1 MKFFALA
8 LSFVLTACSAQS
20 ETPQA
25 TPALIVGCDVLS
37 TSPESNEMPAIEL
50 PCLTESGLT
59 SEKYALNTIQGP
71 FIINVWGSWCTAC
84 TEELPYFVE
93 LNNTKAVQIIGLDV
107 EEAKASDAIS
117 FAKKHGMAWPQIHD
131 PNSATRGDFGMGV
144 PVTWFVDK
152 NGHVTFKK
160 VGQIH
165 SLVELKGL
173 LKTHLG
179 ISA

>member
-8 LSFVLTACSAQS
+8 LSFLLTACSAQS
-20 ETPQA
+20 DAPQV
-25 TPALIVGCDVLS
+25 TLGVIVGCDALS
-37 TSPESNEMPAIEL
+37 TISNSNEMPATEL

-59 SEKYALNTIQGP
+59 SEKYALNSIQGP

-84 TEELPYFVE
+84 MEELPYFVE
-93 LNNTKAVQIIGLDV
+93 LNATKVVQIIGLDV
-107 EEAKASDAIS
+107 EEAKASDAIT

-152 NGHVTFKK
+152 NGHVTNKK

-165 SLVELKGL
+165 SFVELKGL

>member
-20 ETPQA
+20 ETSQA

-37 TSPESNEMPAIEL
+37 TSPNSNEMPAIEL
-50 PCLTESGLT
+50 QCITESGLT

-107 EEAKASDAIS
+107 EEAKASDAIT
-117 FAKKHGMAWPQIHD
+117 FA
-131 PNSATRGDFGMGV
+131 
-144 PVTWFVDK
+144 
-152 NGHVTFKK
+152 
-160 VGQIH
+160 
-165 SLVELKGL
+165 
-173 LKTHLG
+173 
-179 ISA
+179 

>member
-1 MKFFALA
+1 
-8 LSFVLTACSAQS
+8 
-20 ETPQA
+20 
-25 TPALIVGCDVLS
+25 
-37 TSPESNEMPAIEL
+37 MPAIEL

-71 FIINVWGSWCTAC
+71 FIINLWGSWCTAC

-107 EEAKASDAIS
+107 EEAKASDAIT

>member
-1 MKFFALA
+1 
-8 LSFVLTACSAQS
+8 
-20 ETPQA
+20 
-25 TPALIVGCDVLS
+25 
-37 TSPESNEMPAIEL
+37 MPTTQL

-107 EEAKASDAIS
+107 EEAKASDAIV
-117 FAKKHGMAWPQIHD
+117 FAKKHEMEWPQIHD
-131 PNSATRGDFGMGV
+131 PHGATRGVFGMGV
-144 PVTWFVDK
+144 PVTWFIDK
-152 NGHVTFKK
+152 NGYVTFKK